1 MCKVK
6 IFDVEGNEITYSYE
20 EYVERFPKATT
31 EYGHR
36 DYKVVI

>member
-6 IFDVEGNEITYSYE
+6 IFDVEDNEITYSYE
-20 EYVERFPKATT
+20 EYVKRFPEATA

-36 DYKVVI
+36 DYFDI